1 MSSLILG
8 VELGLWEVQGGAFG
22 HFWIFRVG
30 GLSGADVGW
39 ELGLLRAVPTSLPKM
54 FQEILVL

>member
-1 MSSLILG
+1 M
-8 VELGLWEVQGGAFG
+8 GLWELQWGAFG